1 MQRVSLTING
11 QTVLAPADAT
21 ILSVA
26 RRQGIEIPT
35 LCHLPGLKTRA
46 VCRICV
52 VALAGSDRLV
62 PACATPV
69 EDGMEIETDCA
80 AVIAARRLLM
90 EFILAEHGECD
101 EPECEIEQLA
111 DLLGVTKTRFQSPE
125 HASNGN
131 LSSDF
136 ITVRPELCIHCDR
149 CVQACGK
156 DQRVLARAGRGGA
169 VVVAFDDDQSMANSS
184 CTHCGDCVAVC
195 PAGGLLETV

>member
-1 MQRVSLTING
+1 MQAVSLTING
-11 QTVLAPADAT
+11 QTLCAPAGAT

-35 LCHLPGLKTRA
+35 LCHLPGHKTRA

-52 VALAGSDRLV
+52 VSLVGSGGMV

-69 EDGMEIETDCA
+69 EEGMEIETDCA
-80 AVIAARRLLM
+80 AVIATRRLLM
-90 EFILAEHGECD
+90 EFILAEHGECG
-101 EPECEIEQLA
+101 EPECVIERLA
-111 DLLGVTKTRFQSPE
+111 DHLGVTETRFQSPE
-125 HASNGN
+125 HASSGN

-156 DQRVLARAGRGGA
+156 DQQVLARSGRGA
-169 VVVAFDDDQSMANSS
+169 TVAIAFDDDRSMADSS
-184 CTHCGDCVAVC
+184 CTNCGDCIAVC
-195 PAGGLLETV
+195 PAGGLLQAL